1 MEIYFYFSIVTLGLI
16 GYVLIKRRS
25 IFKEDKYK
33 LIGIFTLISFIMSTR
48 YSPWKIMPYSLF
60 MIQFGWRL
68 VTFVI
73 LGFALIG
80 PEALIKSK
88 LWVKGLCVIGIL
100 IPGFLSIHFAT
111 DNIVGDLDYSFG
123 LGYQREYMPVSLMDD
138 DMEYYNN
145 RSHNVINVDTKEEV
159 EVVNNNFPSIEFN
172 ILNNGTYEM
181 PRIFYYGY
189 KLVDENNNSVDIKES
204 SHGFLEANLSTGKYK
219 LTFEGSTIYRVC
231 SEISLLTLLGIII
244 YSLKKFI
251 EKKS

>member
-1 MEIYFYFSIVTLGLI
+1 
-16 GYVLIKRRS
+16 
-25 IFKEDKYK
+25 
-33 LIGIFTLISFIMSTR
+33 
-48 YSPWKIMPYSLF
+48 
-60 MIQFGWRL
+60 
-68 VTFVI
+68 
-73 LGFALIG
+73 
-80 PEALIKSK
+80 
-88 LWVKGLCVIGIL
+88 
-100 IPGFLSIHFAT
+100 
-111 DNIVGDLDYSFG
+111 
-123 LGYQREYMPVSLMDD
+123 MDD